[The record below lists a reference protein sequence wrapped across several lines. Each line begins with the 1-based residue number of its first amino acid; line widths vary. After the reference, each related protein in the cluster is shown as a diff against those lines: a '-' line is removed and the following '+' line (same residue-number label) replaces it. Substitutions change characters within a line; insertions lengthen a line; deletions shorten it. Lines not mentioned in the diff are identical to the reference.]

1 MLHNYGGDELKVVR
15 QLMATISREGHTY
28 TATVLVQKGAPLG
41 LLLGTNLQTQLGF
54 IFLQKKTDGTAVD
67 LLQKRKWPLSRQ
79 IMDQRRNQCHR
90 LAARITREDNPLDA
104 TAKSAH

>member
-1 MLHNYGGDELKVVR
+1 MV
-15 QLMATISREGHTY
+15 TISREDHTY
-28 TATVLVQKGAPLG
+28 TATVLVQKGALLG
-41 LLLGTNLQTQLGF
+41 LLLGTSLQTQLGF

-67 LLQKRKWPLSRQ
+67 LSRQ